1 MDHQHH
7 QHHQHNSHIHL
18 ADLPDLEY
26 DASTLYQP
34 LSQTDA
40 DLGQIEHDHQHAGI
54 TTLAEFAD
62 MAGSIGQRLQS
73 RLNGNANGNEIGL
86 DDRSLMDRSF
96 VGDEAI
102 MAMAAASG
110 SGSGSSRRPPD
121 ESLQEAAAAA
131 ATTEAT
137 TAADEDVADQDD
149 DDGHVDDVE
158 QEFSIPSHLSTTR
171 MILVPAHFASDP
183 YMEEF
188 EEHLVPNYLQARA
201 REFVFLKHAEK
212 KNPVASK
219 KGKKEKEIGGYRAQ
233 RGSDLVAERC
243 LAMLLIILFLSLLS
257 IPQMTQAKTSRRS
270 LYTLPRRSILLS
282 TPT

>member
-1 MDHQHH
+1 MDPQHH
-7 QHHQHNSHIHL
+7 QHHNHNSHIHL
-18 ADLPDLEY
+18 ADLPNLEY
-26 DASTLYQP
+26 DPSTLYQP

-62 MAGSIGQRLQS
+62 MAGSIGQRLRS
-73 RLNGNANGNEIGL
+73 RLSGNANGNDTEMDGG
-86 DDRSLMDRSF
+86 SLMDRSF

-121 ESLQEAAAAA
+121 ESLQEAAAVA

-137 TAADEDVADQDD
+137 TAADEDVADQGDID
-149 DDGHVDDVE
+149 EHVDDVE
-158 QEFSIPSHLSTTR
+158 QDFSIPSHLSTTR
-171 MILVPAHFASDP
+171 MILVPAHFSSDP

-188 EEHLVPNYLQARA
+188 EEQLVPNYLQARA

-219 KGKKEKEIGGYRAQ
+219 KGKKEKEIGRYKRQ
-233 RGSDLVAERC
+233 RGADLVTERC
-243 LAMLLIILFLSLLS
+243 LAAVLITLFLPLFS
-257 IPQMTQAKTSRRS
+257 IS
-270 LYTLPRRSILLS
+270 
-282 TPT
+282 